1 MFLIFIRTFKESI
14 KNFWRNGLLSIAAI
28 SIIAVS
34 LCLISIVYLTTTSVS
49 NVINDF
55 QKKVNITVYF
65 KSDVSEKDIFE
76 IKTDLEN
83 YKEIRLVEYI
93 SKEKALENFK
103 KNNAE
108 NPTIIKSLE
117 EIGDNPLLPSLD
129 IRAND
134 PNQYESVSNYISSA
148 PFKDDIFRINF
159 AKNKP
164 IIEKLNTSA
173 AETKKIG
180 TGIALL
186 FGLMATLIT
195 FNTIRITIYTRKQ
208 EIEVMRLVGASNTY
222 IRLPFVFEG
231 ITYGIIASIIS
242 TLLLFITVKFL
253 MPLVSLKTVPTSIL
267 LNTFYSNFL
276 IVIGL
281 QLFIGVIIGVLS
293 GLIAIRKY
301 LKI

>member
-34 LCLISIVYLTTTSVS
+34 LCLISVVYLTTASV
-49 NVINDF
+49 NKVINDF
-55 QKKVNITVYF
+55 QQKVNITVYF
-65 KSDVSEKDIFE
+65 KSDVPEEDILE
-76 IKTDLEN
+76 VKKDLEN
-83 YKEIRLVEYI
+83 YKEIRLVEYTP
-93 SKEKALENFK
+93 KEKALENFK
-103 KNNAE
+103 KNNAD

-117 EIGDNPLLPSLD
+117 EIGDNPLLSSLD
-129 IRAND
+129 VKAND
-134 PNQYESVSNYISSA
+134 PNQYESVSAYISNA

-159 AKNKP
+159 AKNRP

-173 AETKKIG
+173 TETRKIG
-180 TGIALL
+180 AGIALL

-242 TLLLFITVKFL
+242 MLLLFITVKFL
-253 MPLVSLKTVPTSIL
+253 MPLISLKTVPSSIL

-276 IVIGL
+276 IVLGL
-281 QLFIGVIIGVLS
+281 QLLIGVVIGVLS